1 MTYIR
6 DATSKSRLNLYYR
19 RMMKFWKNKP
29 FIGTTFNF
37 LFLISS
43 IINIVNIK
51 GLLRLMNLVTI
62 YNHENQINI

>member
-29 FIGTTFNF
+29 FIGTTIF

-62 YNHENQINI
+62 YIQSWESNK